1 MVPSW
6 DRVPE
11 EMRNPICRW
20 YCDYLSQKRG
30 TLIAKRLFDII
41 FSIVLIIILAVPMLI
56 IAVMIKRNSEGPVLY
71 RQERVTQYGR
81 VFKIFKFRTMVQNA
95 DKIGAHVTSLGD
107 SRITKVGEK
116 LRKSRLDEFPQLF
129 NVLLGDMSFVGVR
142 PEAVRYVEAY
152 TDEMKVT
159 LLLPAG
165 VTSMTSIL
173 YKDESELLEGAEDP
187 DKVYIERI
195 LPEKMVIN
203 LDYIKNVSLRNDI
216 NTLLLTVKRVLGVKG

>member
-20 YCDYLSQKRG
+20 YCDYLAQKKG
-30 TLIAKRLFDII
+30 TLIAKRIFDII
-41 FSIVLIIILAVPMLI
+41 FSVALIIMLAVPMLI
-56 IAVMIKRNSEGPVLY
+56 IAVMIKKDSEGPVLY

-81 VFKIFKFRTMVQNA
+81 VFKIFKFRTMVQDA
-95 DKIGAHVTSLGD
+95 DKIGAHVTTLGD

-152 TDEMKVT
+152 TDEMKAT

-173 YKDESELLEGAEDP
+173 YKDESELLEGTEDP

-195 LPEKMVIN
+195 LPEKMRYN
-203 LDYIKNVSLRNDI
+203 LDYLKNVSILFDLN
-216 NTLLLTVKRVLGVKG
+216 

>member
-11 EMRNPICRW
+11 EMRNPICQW
-20 YCDYLSQKRG
+20 YCDYLSQKKA
-30 TLIAKRLFDII
+30 TLIAKRIFDII
-41 FSIVLIIILAVPMLI
+41 FSVVLIIMLAVPMLI
-56 IAVMIKRNSEGPVLY
+56 IAVMIKKDSEGPVLY

-81 VFKIFKFRTMVQNA
+81 VFKIFKFRTMVQDA
-95 DKIGAHVTSLGD
+95 DKIGAHVTALGD

-152 TDEMKVT
+152 TDEMKAT

-173 YKDESELLEGAEDP
+173 YKDESELLDGVENP
-187 DKVYIERI
+187 DEVYVNRI
-195 LPEKMVIN
+195 LPEKMKYN
-203 LDYIKNVSLRNDI
+203 LEYIKNVSLLYDI
-216 NTLLLTVKRVLGVKG
+216 KTLIQTLKRVL